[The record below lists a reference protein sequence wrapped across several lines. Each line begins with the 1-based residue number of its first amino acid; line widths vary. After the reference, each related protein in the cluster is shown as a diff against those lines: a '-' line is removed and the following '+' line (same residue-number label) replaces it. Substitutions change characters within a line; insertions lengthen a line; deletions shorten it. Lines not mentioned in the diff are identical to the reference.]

1 MCFYIKDGL
10 ILESRA
16 FVYYYVYKHSFCLF
30 VGVYDLWFPFLWLAG
45 SRIAASRVFSI
56 FLIALSLSDNHERPE
71 KRKKKGQS
79 KVLQDAGNFITIIIV
94 YFCLYLFI
102 YFLLSVIVATIRST
116 IMPKK
121 QVTRRI
127 QFLTFAARGRGMGG
141 GGW

>member
-30 VGVYDLWFPFLWLAG
+30 DGVYDWWFPFLWLAG

-71 KRKKKGQS
+71 KRKKTN
-79 KVLQDAGNFITIIIV
+79 KVRFYKMHAGSFITIIIV
-94 YFCLYLFI
+94 YF
-102 YFLLSVIVATIRST
+102 YFVNMRLGILLR
-116 IMPKK
+116 
-121 QVTRRI
+121 
-127 QFLTFAARGRGMGG
+127 
-141 GGW
+141 